1 MEAVVLQP
9 LVEIMMRV
17 FGLRQMI
24 KAFKETLLQYKRECI
39 IVNIHTVTEQKAKIE
54 KLEKV
59 IIDMYKRR
67 E

>member
-1 MEAVVLQP
+1 
-9 LVEIMMRV
+9 MRV

-24 KAFKETLLQYKRECI
+24 KAFKETLLQYKREC
-39 IVNIHTVTEQKAKIE
+39 VLTNIRNITEQKAKIE